1 MSFESNRNRNRTRRS
16 PRAHDAWL
24 YRAPCVLAAIMSL
37 PSCSADSGGRPPGT
51 AYPGPPPP
59 ATRVMS
65 DADTVNW
72 SADDASSGTGD
83 VVHELIMLPADGIE
97 LRATNAGELDRVLAA
112 ANTSPSARVELRPR
126 VTDPTAPDDVARA
139 VSRTMEVSA
148 YLVEGGVEPGRIE
161 ALPIESN
168 APRATEDHVPEG
180 YAEHID
186 VLLHREPVRVS
197 YYWNAWVDPLD
208 SSAAVA
214 APSYEPV
221 QDLEPGGEYLLSVHL
236 SGLEYNYAGV
246 QRFVV
251 EQRLRET
258 LDDAAAAP
266 TVDELTF
273 QVVLL
278 TDERAFNTPSQVLGD
293 FKVDV
298 DKIRSFMAAGRPSSA
313 NPMSELKAVR
323 EPDFLFGRLPE
334 VKLQISGARGPTA
347 IGLSFW
353 IEGRP
358 YAEIS
363 IPFCVRKRRDD
374 PCPEQV
380 AKTSFGGSGLLDA
393 AGEAGGSAALPDA
406 ALHIVELSP
415 SQLVGIFH
423 RADVAGTSGVESHFV
438 WSIKESAE
446 GFTTQ
451 LAQLQAQFG
460 RITTAPTPL
469 GKDFKNL
476 LFDGNG
482 TGVQQAKAAFEA
494 FFAAHRGAAPF
505 ETADPATIFVRMIL
519 QDLPR
524 PWLYP
529 LGLLNVDGQED
540 GFLGYH
546 LRVETP
552 LPRQS
557 YGQASSCLSNWV
569 PVLPVSNTDPPL
581 QEALVE
587 VDRDARISPSLI
599 NPAATTYRVVNGR
612 DPVKPLQN
620 MTELH
625 TWLDQANPWAPSSIL
640 SVISHH
646 DRESLYFA
654 AHDTHINPSSVG
666 RQLPG
671 SVAVLSG
678 CSTGQVG
685 SAGIVRA
692 LNERGVDSIIST
704 NTGITGRLAGDFVD
718 CLSRAVEDG
727 PPGSEIPVGTAFS
740 KAQRC
745 LYNEGTT
752 EGGQPQSLHGHL
764 VLSFTLA
771 GNPNIPLCGPE

>member
-1 MSFESNRNRNRTRRS
+1 
-16 PRAHDAWL
+16 
-24 YRAPCVLAAIMSL
+24 
-37 PSCSADSGGRPPGT
+37 
-51 AYPGPPPP
+51 
-59 ATRVMS
+59 MS
-65 DADTVNW
+65 DANTVNW

-83 VVHELIMLPADGIE
+83 VVNERIMLPADGIE
-97 LRATNAGELDRVLAA
+97 IRATNATELDRVLAA
-112 ANTSPSARVELRPR
+112 ANTSPTARVELRPR
-126 VTDPTAPDDVARA
+126 VYDPSMPGDAARGLRRA
-139 VSRTMEVSA
+139 NEVSA
-148 YLVEGGVEPGRIE
+148 YLVDGGVEPSRIVT
-161 ALPIESN
+161 LPLESN
-168 APRATEDHVPEG
+168 RPSGFDENTAPEG
-180 YAEHID
+180 LAEHID
-186 VLLHREPVRVS
+186 VLLHREPVEVS
-197 YYWNAWVDPLD
+197 YYWNAWMDPLD
-208 SSAAVA
+208 SPAAFA
-214 APSYEPV
+214 APAYEPV

-236 SGLEYNYAGV
+236 SGLEYKYPGV
-246 QRFVV
+246 ERFAVK
-251 EQRLRET
+251 QRLRET
-258 LDDAAAAP
+258 LDTAAATP

-278 TDERAFNTPSQVLGD
+278 TDERTFNTPSQVLGD
-293 FKVDV
+293 FEVNV
-298 DKIRSFMAAGRPSSA
+298 DKIRAFMAAGRPGSA
-313 NPMSELKAVR
+313 SPLTELKTGG

-334 VKLQISGARGPTA
+334 VRLQTSGARGPTA

-363 IPFCVRKRRDD
+363 IPFCVRGRRDD
-374 PCPEQV
+374 PCPEQA
-380 AKTSFGGSGLLDA
+380 AKTTFGGSGLLDA
-393 AGEAGGSAALPDA
+393 AGDAAGAEAPDA

-415 SQLVGIFH
+415 TELVGIFH
-423 RADVAGTSGVESHFV
+423 RADVVGTTGLESHFV

-446 GFTTQ
+446 DFTTQ
-451 LAQLQAQFG
+451 LAQLQDQFG
-460 RITTAPTPL
+460 RIETAPIPIGT
-469 GKDFKNL
+469 DFKNL

-482 TGVQQAKAAFEA
+482 TDVQQARAAFEA
-494 FFAAHRGAAPF
+494 FFAAHRGAVPF
-505 ETADPATIFVRMIL
+505 GTADPATIFVRMVL

-557 YGQASSCLSNWV
+557 YGQAPSCLSNWV
-569 PVLPVSNTDPPL
+569 PVLPVSISDPPL

-587 VDRDARISPSLI
+587 VNRDARISPSLI
-599 NPAATTYRVVNGR
+599 NPAAMTYRVINGR
-612 DPVKPLQN
+612 DPVQPLQN

-625 TWLDQANPWAPSSIL
+625 TWLDQGNPAAASSIL

-646 DRESLYFA
+646 DEQSLFFA
-654 AHDTHINPSSVG
+654 AHDTHINPSSVR

-678 CSTGQVG
+678 CSTGKLG

-704 NTGITGRLAGDFVD
+704 NTGITGRLAGNFVD
-718 CLSRAVEDG
+718 CLSRTVEDG
-727 PPGSEIPVGTAFS
+727 PPGSEIPVGAAFS

-745 LYNEGTT
+745 LYNESTT
-752 EGGQPQSLHGHL
+752 QGGPPQSLRGHL

-771 GNPNIPLCGPE
+771 GNPNIPLCGPGE